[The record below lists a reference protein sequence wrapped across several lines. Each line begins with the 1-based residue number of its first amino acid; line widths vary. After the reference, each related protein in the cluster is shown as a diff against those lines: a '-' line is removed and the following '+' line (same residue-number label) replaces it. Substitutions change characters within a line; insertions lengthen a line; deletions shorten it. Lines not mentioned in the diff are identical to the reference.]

1 MKNFRKAC
9 RGEKG
14 FTLIELLVVI
24 IILGVLAAVVTL
36 AVTRFI
42 GKGTLES
49 ANAELVTL
57 QTAIESALAEG
68 NSGDFTHNFGAA
80 WDGRDRA
87 TSPYIDVDDDNAL
100 SAVGGVDACV
110 YDQLR
115 THKFKAAYV
124 IESNGTVSDGDETIA
139 SGWGDSKI
147 DWCQAVATESG
158 EWIKAGNPCP

>member
-1 MKNFRKAC
+1 MKNFRKVC

-42 GKGTLES
+42 GKGVLES

-68 NSGDFTHNFGAA
+68 NSGDFTVGSGAVA
-80 WDGRDRA
+80 GWDGTVRA
-87 TSPYIDVDDDNAL
+87 DGPWIDMNNNATLDGPTVDVA
-100 SAVGGVDACV
+100 V

-115 THKFKAAYV
+115 THRFKAEYDIDAD
-124 IESNGTVSDGDETIA
+124 GTVSLGDETIVK
-139 SGWGDSKI
+139 GWGDTKI
-147 DWCQAVATESG
+147 DWCAASG
-158 EWIKAGNPCP
+158 GWVKAGAACP